1 MKLTESEIRTLI
13 LEEVRLHLLVEE
25 IQADILNEGI
35 VRWLKKTFG
44 QSSWEDMVDDVS
56 DDGKIENTKFLSLP
70 SKQKVAAL
78 ALMGLVLGS
87 SAQLGA
93 SYMNA
98 VSPAEAAAAEK
109 ITNSL
114 ETAQDRVTKVSNFRK
129 MAQSEVRTGQIN
141 SQADVNDYLDDLRL
155 NYQMKAAP
163 IGIGAGAFIGGDSS
177 KQATGFAYVPAS
189 EISDDTVLPFV
200 GMTKADY
207 ETFLRMSW
215 LAGGGDADERYKEF
229 VTGGGKAG
237 SSVRWSYQ
245 DSLYAPVADKS
256 GDTDPDIAKVMVQN
270 YGPAAETTLI
280 LPLEWSVAFDIMQ
293 KRAFR

>member
-13 LEEVRLHLLVEE
+13 REEVRLQLLVEE
-25 IQADILNEGI
+25 VQAEILNEGI

-44 QSSWEDMVDDVS
+44 QSSWEDLVDDVS
-56 DDGKIENTKFLSLP
+56 DDGEIEKAKFLSLP

-78 ALMGLVLGS
+78 ALMGLVLGTG
-87 SAQLGA
+87 AQLGA
-93 SYMNA
+93 AYMDA
-98 VSPAEAAAAEK
+98 VSPAEAAAAER

-114 ETAQDRVTKVSNFRK
+114 ENVQDRVKKISNFRK
-129 MAQSEVRTGQIN
+129 MAQSDAKSGQIS
-141 SQADVNDYLDDLRL
+141 SQADVSDYLDGVRS
-155 NYQMKAAP
+155 NYQMKSAP
-163 IGIGAGAFIGGDSS
+163 LGIGPGVFIGGDVD

-189 EISDDTVLPFV
+189 EISDDTILPFV

-215 LAGGGDADERYKEF
+215 LAGGGDADERFREF
-229 VTGGGKAG
+229 VMGGGKAG

-245 DSLYAPVADKS
+245 DSLYAPVADMSGKS
-256 GDTDPDIAKVMVQN
+256 NPEVAKSMVQN
-270 YGPAAETTLI
+270 HGPAAETTLV